1 MRFKRIVFRVW
12 EVHLNYWFKLSCA
25 FRYQCDRSNLLI
37 LSVAQNHYIK
47 NLIHG
52 FLVSIVYF
60 SVSKLPSYFLQ
71 NSNNNNNNNVP
82 FQLVSFS
89 TKLSDFLEDV
99 SPGGLQVVL
108 HTDTRTHTHTHT
120 HTHIS
125 TILHNNPTNHSAL
138 CYLQTL
144 SLLMAFLGHLRSRL
158 WSPKH
163 ETSLV
168 AQMVK
173 HLLTM
178 KETQVQSLGWE
189 DLLEREM
196 ATHSSILGWKIP

>member
-1 MRFKRIVFRVW
+1 MKFKRIVFRVW

-52 FLVSIVYF
+52 FLVSIIYF

-89 TKLSDFLEDV
+89 TKLSDFLEDI

-108 HTDTRTHTHTHT
+108 HKDMHTQTHTHTHKSQLFCIIIPQIT
-120 HTHIS
+120 LLFVSSDTKSPYDVSWTLYVLICG
-125 TILHNNPTNHSAL
+125 AL
-138 CYLQTL
+138 
-144 SLLMAFLGHLRSRL
+144 SMRFP
-158 WSPKH
+158 W
-163 ETSLV
+163 
-168 AQMVK
+168 
-173 HLLTM
+173 
-178 KETQVQSLGWE
+178 
-189 DLLEREM
+189 
-196 ATHSSILGWKIP
+196 